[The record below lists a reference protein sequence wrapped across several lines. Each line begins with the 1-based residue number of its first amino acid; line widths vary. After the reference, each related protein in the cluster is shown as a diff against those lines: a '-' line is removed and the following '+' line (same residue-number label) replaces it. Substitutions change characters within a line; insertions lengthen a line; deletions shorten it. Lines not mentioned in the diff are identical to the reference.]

1 MNFELFLS
9 RRLTES
15 KLNKSSY
22 AGPIIKICS
31 LAICISIIVI
41 IITLSTGH
49 GLQTTITQNLINTE
63 SHLSISSINLENTK
77 QPISINNMVEQKILS
92 IKEVKNVYPII
103 IKSGIIKY
111 NQKIEGVLLKGV
123 DINYKNQLINNHII
137 DGKYFTEKNENE
149 ILISLDDAKKIKLKT
164 GDSCIVYFLSK
175 SNNIQKRRF
184 SIIGIFDMQNEK
196 FNENYSFVKKETLQK
211 INKWNQ
217 NDVTNYEIML
227 NTFED
232 TESIL
237 KKINKIIDFNLIAK
251 SIKERF
257 SGIFMW
263 IQLFDKNILLICVIM
278 CFICIINMTN
288 TILILIIER
297 LKMIGVLKSFGC
309 SNNSILKIFLYNSF
323 IIAVKSL
330 FIGNIIGISLCLIQ
344 DRTQMIKLNPESYF
358 VNYLPIEINYEWILI
373 INILMVIMIQISLII
388 PFFVIKKLPAS
399 NILKIE

>member
-1 MNFELFLS
+1 
-9 RRLTES
+9 
-15 KLNKSSY
+15 
-22 AGPIIKICS
+22 
-31 LAICISIIVI
+31 SIIVI

-263 IQLFDKNILLICVIM
+263 IQLFD
-278 CFICIINMTN
+278 
-288 TILILIIER
+288 
-297 LKMIGVLKSFGC
+297 
-309 SNNSILKIFLYNSF
+309 
-323 IIAVKSL
+323 
-330 FIGNIIGISLCLIQ
+330 
-344 DRTQMIKLNPESYF
+344 
-358 VNYLPIEINYEWILI
+358 
-373 INILMVIMIQISLII
+373 
-388 PFFVIKKLPAS
+388 
-399 NILKIE
+399 